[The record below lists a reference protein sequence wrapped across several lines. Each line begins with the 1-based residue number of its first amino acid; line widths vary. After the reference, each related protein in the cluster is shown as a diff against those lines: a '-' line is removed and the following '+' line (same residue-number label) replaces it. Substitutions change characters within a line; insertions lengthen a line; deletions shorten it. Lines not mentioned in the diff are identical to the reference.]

1 MDDLLQSLVAN
12 ARLDNATLAKTHGLA
27 EAEVAERIADYEQRG
42 IIKGYQAILNEDQL
56 DGGRVT
62 AVIEVSMTPERGG
75 GFDRTAARIAKFPQV
90 SSMYLMSGDFDLMMF
105 VQGDT
110 LQEVA
115 QFVSEKLSTI
125 PGVTGTATHFMLK
138 TYKHRGVLMH
148 SEEAHERLK
157 VSP

>member
-1 MDDLLQSLVAN
+1 MDDLLQSLIAN
-12 ARLDNATLAKTHGLA
+12 ARSDNATLAKTLGLS
-27 EAEVAERIADYEQRG
+27 EAEVVERIAEYEERG
-42 IIKGYQAILNEDQL
+42 IIKSYQAILDEDKL
-56 DGGRVT
+56 NGGKVT

-90 SSMYLMSGDFDLMMF
+90 TSMYLMSGDYDLMMF

-115 QFVSEKLSTI
+115 RFVSEKLSTI
-125 PGVTGTATHFMLK
+125 PGVTRTATHFMLK
-138 TYKHRGVLMH
+138 TYKHRGVLMQT
-148 SEEAHERLK
+148 EEAHERLK

>member
-12 ARLDNATLAKTHGLA
+12 ARVDNATLAKTLGLT
-27 EAEVAERIADYEQRG
+27 EAEVVERIAEYEERG
-42 IIKGYQAILNEDQL
+42 LIKSYQAILDEDKL
-56 DGGRVT
+56 PGRVT

-105 VQGDT
+105 VQGST
-110 LQEVA
+110 LQDVA

-138 TYKHRGVLMH
+138 TYKHRGVLMQT
-148 SEEAHERLK
+148 EEAHERLK